1 MATQQQKSRRQM
13 LEEFVAANP
22 NDAFALYGLALDCA
36 NNGENDA
43 AIGHFEKL
51 NTAHPEYVAGYQQY
65 AQLLVRLARTDEARK
80 IFQAGIA
87 AAQKTGNEHARSE
100 MEGALSELR

>member
-1 MATQQQKSRRQM
+1 MAAQQQKSRRQM
-13 LEEFVAANP
+13 LEEFVASNP

-36 NNGENDA
+36 NSGENDA
-43 AIGHFEKL
+43 AIEYFQQL
-51 NTAHPEYVAGYQQY
+51 NATHPEYIAAYQQY

-100 MEGALSELR
+100 MEAALDELR